1 MARQV
6 AVGVLLGLAVAI
18 VLASSVGVLVMRT
31 SFRKLHYVGPVSM
44 VAPILI
50 GLAVLVQSG
59 PSSNAGQTWLA
70 ILVLISAG
78 PVLSHATIRA
88 ARVRADGDWRS
99 ADRERS
105 ER

>member
-1 MARQV
+1 MAREA
-6 AVGVLLGLAVAI
+6 AVDVLLGLAVAI

-31 SFRKLHYVGPVSM
+31 SFRKLHYVGLMSM

-50 GLAVLVQSG
+50 GLAVLVASG
-59 PSSNAGQTWLA
+59 PSSNAGETWLA

-88 ARVRADGDWRS
+88 ARIRAEGDWRS
-99 ADRERS
+99 PRREQR
-105 ER
+105 